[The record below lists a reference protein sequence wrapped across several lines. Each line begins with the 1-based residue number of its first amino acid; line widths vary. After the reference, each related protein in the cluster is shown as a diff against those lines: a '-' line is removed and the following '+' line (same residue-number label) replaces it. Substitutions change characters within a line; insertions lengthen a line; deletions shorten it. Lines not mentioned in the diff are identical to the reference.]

1 MCLFQFWFPRC
12 VCPAEGLLGHKAVL
26 FPVFKE
32 SLHVFHSG
40 CTSLRSHQQCKTVP
54 FSPHPFQHL
63 LLADFWIAAIL
74 TGVKWYLILHSLLF
88 FVPLFFL
95 MDNFKS
101 PSYFLV
107 HTFFHLLDLFCRYY
121 DFFISFIV
129 FFSFRISTWF
139 FLIIYIFVDLLF
151 VCCFLAFFELCI
163 VT

>member
-1 MCLFQFWFPRC
+1 MNI
-12 VCPAEGLLGHKAVL
+12 
-26 FPVFKE
+26 
-32 SLHVFHSG
+32 
-40 CTSLRSHQQCKTVP
+40 HQQCKRVP